1 MPIPTSKSR
10 TGVYPSTSLE
20 NMQLSLFSEVTEAI
34 PVDNLETESI
44 NASNG
49 RPDTA
54 RTPNSG
60 TLEQVPAED
69 GRDAGGAESA
79 TAGDLRGAGIDGQPP
94 LRTDGSPEDGLPDRL
109 GTDDERVGL
118 SS

>member
-1 MPIPTSKSR
+1 MSKSR
-10 TGVYPSTSLE
+10 TSAYPENPE

-54 RTPNSG
+54 RTPDSG
-60 TLEQVPAED
+60 ALDQVPAQN

-79 TAGDLRGAGIDGQPP
+79 TASDLRGAGTDGQPA
-94 LRTDGSPEDGLPDRL
+94 LRTVGSAEDGLPDRL
-109 GTDDERVGL
+109 GTGDERV
-118 SS
+118 